1 MSLRNHLLAAM
12 FCLFSATALGA
23 GPIRPA
29 EEPQPII
36 EPTSVPTV
44 ANAVDPATLQ
54 TKPQERLIQPKSQI
68 EVEALMLEYEQALR
82 VYERA
87 GISMRDEIRKSIA
100 YEANRRIR
108 YINELYDK
116 KTGKLESDESRMRED
131 AIRLFARF
139 VKRYPDHP
147 EHSPHALFR
156 LAELYYEQA
165 KIDEMSALDVYE
177 KQSDLYR
184 RGKIA
189 DEPVVPEKDFS
200 KVFESLKTLVTNFP
214 SYRLADAAYY
224 LLGFTLIEAGE
235 EGKGRDTFLSLV
247 EKYPDSTYAPESLLR
262 LGELE
267 FELSNFADAAHYYKR
282 VLAYKDGRFFDIS
295 LYKLAW
301 SYYQMFD
308 YPRSIQ
314 TFKRLLAHY
323 HSLEE
328 QEGQL
333 SGQKGELQAEA
344 VEYVAKALAEDDWDG
359 DGEKEPDAGVQRALS
374 FLSEGQPYER
384 KILAKYA
391 EVLFDQHE
399 ADKYMESSQV
409 YRELIRS
416 NPFDPEN
423 PRYQK
428 KVIQI
433 FDLVRD
439 FSAGAVAR
447 GEMANLFGKGSA
459 WYRANQEN
467 AGALARASLLV
478 ETAMLQKAG
487 THHMR
492 AQELKL
498 IARSTGEPDKA
509 MEALEQY
516 RLAAESYQSFLDR
529 YPASPQRYNV
539 LYDLADALYYGGK
552 YKEAAEAYASVRD
565 YKDRTEYQ
573 SEAGYLAVSSLERAI
588 EALSDAGELPP
599 NSFASDLDAIEATRA
614 QPEKTEELRRVTPQP
629 IPPIL
634 LTWIGNADRFVELG
648 LTRKDDPDVSAKFA
662 YRAAAIFYR
671 FNNFDEAR
679 KRLADIV
686 ENRSESPVAANAA
699 DMLINSF
706 TIEND
711 WPNIQ
716 KWAAIMEKKKIG
728 RPEKQAALRKKIR
741 VYQLGAQFKTAEQL
755 LEQEKYIE
763 AAEEFERLA
772 AQPDV
777 KFADKALYN
786 AAMAYI
792 KEKHYDRASKAFETI
807 LKEPRFD
814 KSEFRELAL
823 FEVAENSKKFF
834 DFNKAISSYLA
845 LVRKNAKNEN
855 SPYALFEAAKLYYDD
870 GQYENAANAFE
881 RYEKSYTNRED
892 AIFALYRA
900 AESWAKRKNTRQE
913 RRLLMRFVE
922 RGREKPKLG
931 QAVLKALVRLG
942 EIELKKGR
950 PKFAK
955 RFFENVIALY
965 NQRGF
970 QPESPEAYH
979 AARAQFELVDFKY
992 REYKGIVLKGNVNQ
1006 MVRQIQNAQ
1015 AMLKKLQNDY
1025 AQVALLYR
1033 SVDWN
1038 FAAFFR
1044 LGEINQ
1050 IFAQK
1055 LYDAPEPRGMNP
1067 DDLDIYRTQLEE
1079 EGARWED
1086 NAVKKFEEMVGQA
1099 RSRKVTNK
1107 WVRDALEFLNNY
1119 KPQEYPLAKQ
1129 ERELYVWD
1137 DIWSFQAIEGQPEP
1151 DKKEQPSKEPIK
1163 EKAPEKEAPSSPEAP
1178 VPVNT
1183 EAEPTAPATTVEET
1197 TPAEPAKPEP
1207 NEAPSNTEPKSDNL
1221 DDVLDDDDDDFDDD
1235 DFDDDDLDDFD
1246 DDSDD
1251 AEGDDDDFDDDDADL
1266 DDEVLSP

>member
-1 MSLRNHLLAAM
+1 MTRWVSLPAGL
-12 FCLFSATALGA
+12 FCLISASALG
-23 GPIRPA
+23 GSPVRTPA
-29 EEPQPII
+29 VPQPII
-36 EPTSVPTV
+36 QPTSIPNV
-44 ANAVDPATLQ
+44 AEVADPATLQ
-54 TKPQERLIQPKSQI
+54 TKPTERLIQPRSRI
-68 EVEALMLEYEQALR
+68 ELEALMLEYEQALR
-82 VYERA
+82 IYERA
-87 GISMRDEIRKSIA
+87 GLSMRDEIRKSIE
-100 YEANRRIR
+100 YEATRRIR
-108 YINELYDK
+108 YINALYDK
-116 KTGKLESDESRMRED
+116 KTGKLESEESRMRED

-139 VKRYPDHP
+139 VERYPDHP

-165 KIDEMSALDVYE
+165 KLDELAALDVYD

-189 DEPVVPEKDFS
+189 DEPIMPEKDFS
-200 KVFESLKTLVTNFP
+200 KVFKSLRALVTNF
-214 SYRLADAAYY
+214 SDYRLADAAYY
-224 LLGFTLIEAGE
+224 LLGFTLLETEEEE
-235 EGKGRDTFLSLV
+235 EGRTTFLSLV
-247 EKYPDSTYAPESLLR
+247 EKYPDSSYAPESLLR

-282 VLAYKDGRFFDIS
+282 ILAYKDGRFFDIS

-308 YPRSIQ
+308 YPRSIRS
-314 TFKRLLAHY
+314 FKRLLAHY
-323 HSLEE
+323 QTIEE
-328 QEGQL
+328 KEGKL
-333 SGQKGELQAEA
+333 GGQKGELQAEA
-344 VEYVAKALAEDDWDG
+344 IEYVAKALAEDDWDG
-359 DGEKEPDAGVQRALS
+359 DGEKEPDAGVERALS
-374 FLSEGQPYER
+374 FLSDGKTYER

-399 ADKYMESSQV
+399 ADKYMESARV
-409 YRELIRS
+409 YRELIRG
-416 NPFDPEN
+416 NTFDPEN

-439 FSAGAVAR
+439 FAAGAEAR
-447 GEMANLFGKGSA
+447 GDMANLFGKGSP

-478 ETAMLQKAG
+478 EAAMLQKAG

-498 IARSTGEPDKA
+498 IARSTGEPDKV
-509 MEALEQY
+509 MQALEQY
-516 RLAAESYQSFLDR
+516 RLAAESYQAFLQR
-529 YPASPQRYNV
+529 YPESPQRYNI
-539 LYDLADALYYGGK
+539 LYDLGDALYYGSK
-552 YKEAAEAYASVRD
+552 YQEAADVYSTVRD
-565 YKDRTEYQ
+565 FKEPTEHQ
-573 SEAGYLAVSSLERAI
+573 SEAGYLAVASLERAI
-588 EALSDAGELPP
+588 ETMNDAGDLPAS
-599 NSFASDLDAIEATRA
+599 SFSSDLDAIEAART
-614 QPEKTEELRRVTPQP
+614 PTTKTEELRRVSPQP

-634 LTWIGNADRFVELG
+634 LKWIANADRFVELK
-648 LTRKDDPDVSAKFA
+648 LTRKDDPDVIAKFA
-662 YRAAAIFYR
+662 FRAAAIFYR

-686 ENRSESPVAANAA
+686 ENRSETPVAANAA
-699 DMLINSF
+699 GMLINSF

-716 KWAAIMEKKKIG
+716 KWATIMETKKIG
-728 RPEKQAALRKKIR
+728 RPEKQAELRKKIR

-763 AAEEFERLA
+763 AAREFERLA

-792 KEKHYDRASKAFETI
+792 KEKHYDKASRAFETI
-807 LKEPRFD
+807 LTEPRFD

-834 DFNKAISSYLA
+834 DFDKAISSYLA
-845 LVRKNAKNEN
+845 LVRKNSRNEN

-881 RYEKSYTNRED
+881 RYEKNYTNRED

-900 AESWAKRKNTRQE
+900 AEAWAKRKNTRQE
-913 RRLLMRFVE
+913 RRLLLRFVD
-922 RGREKPKLG
+922 RGRDKPKLA
-931 QAVLKALVRLG
+931 QAVLKGLVRLG

-955 RFFENVIALY
+955 RFFENVIVLY

-992 REYKGIVLKGNVNQ
+992 REYKSIMLKGNVDQ
-1006 MVRQIQNAQ
+1006 MVRQIQKAQ
-1015 AMLKKLQNDY
+1015 TFLKKLENDY
-1025 AQVALLYR
+1025 GQVAVVYR

-1086 NAVKKFEEMVGQA
+1086 KAVKKFEEMVRQA

-1129 ERELYVWD
+1129 EREIYIWD
-1137 DIWSFQAIEGQPEP
+1137 NTWSFKTPESTPSPEP
-1151 DKKEQPSKEPIK
+1151 EPPKAKPAPPTTPVPTTTPGTPDSATTQPAPRAEPPGSPVDTTAPSEPTK
-1163 EKAPEKEAPSSPEAP
+1163 PAPEESSP
-1178 VPVNT
+1178 T
-1183 EAEPTAPATTVEET
+1183 KDT
-1197 TPAEPAKPEP
+1197 K
-1207 NEAPSNTEPKSDNL
+1207 PKSL
-1221 DDVLDDDDDDFDDD
+1221 DDDDFDDD
-1235 DFDDDDLDDFD
+1235 DDEFDDDD
-1246 DDSDD
+1246 D
-1251 AEGDDDDFDDDDADL
+1251 AFDDDDDDAFDDDDDDAFDDDDDEL
-1266 DDEVLSP
+1266 DDEVLNP